1 MDVEAIR
8 STAEIIAGMRPAQSR
23 REPRRS
29 AKWREIEVLKEKRA
43 LILEVASLLPGH
55 ATEIEAIAWLDGNCP
70 WWRDGPTP
78 TATPLVVEVTD
89 DDE

>member
-43 LILEVASLLPGH
+43 MILEVAGLLPGR
-55 ATEIEAIAWLDGNCP
+55 ADESDAITWLDDNCP